1 LLIDTIIYQ
10 LTDDHSARLLILT
23 QLAY

>member
-1 LLIDTIIYQ
+1 LLTDTIIYQ